1 MRSDESKIGADGHAD
16 AEPLAIVT
24 RAIDD
29 LAAENPGSLSA
40 AELTCRVAS
49 VWTLIGDIDPD
60 LARRAARYEHPAR
73 DGTGRSGTTGTTG
86 AMPDDHGTARAGPAP
101 PGRPASPVL
110 GRPAN
115 SAPGGPG
122 RPAPGGP
129 AGATPGGH
137 GPADTA
143 PGGGTRRR

>member
-73 DGTGRSGTTGTTG
+73 DGTGRSTTG
-86 AMPDDHGTARAGPAP
+86 ATPDDHGTAPADPAP

-115 SAPGGPG
+115 SAPGG
-122 RPAPGGP
+122 
-129 AGATPGGH
+129 
-137 GPADTA
+137 
-143 PGGGTRRR
+143 GTRRR

>member
-73 DGTGRSGTTGTTG
+73 DGTGRSGTTGAT
-86 AMPDDHGTARAGPAP
+86 PDDHGTARARAAP

>member
-60 LARRAARYEHPAR
+60 LARRTARYEHPAR
-73 DGTGRSGTTGTTG
+73 DGTGRSGAG
-86 AMPDDHGTARAGPAP
+86 ATPDDHGTAPADPAP
-101 PGRPASPVL
+101 PGRPA
-110 GRPAN
+110 N
-115 SAPGGPG
+115 
-122 RPAPGGP
+122 
-129 AGATPGGH
+129 
-137 GPADTA
+137 TA